1 MKPADIDALVAE
13 AQMGTGQRSRL
24 DMLLPKL
31 PEAEREAWVRH
42 LHRPADE
49 LPHAQLERA
58 FKAAGHDGISAA
70 TVRQWRKQNPPPT

>member
-24 DMLLPKL
+24 DLLLPRL
-31 PEAEREAWVRH
+31 PEAERERWVH
-42 LHRPADE
+42 YLHMSPED

-58 FKAAGHDGISAA
+58 FAAAGHDGISAA
-70 TVRQWRKQNPPPT
+70 TVRQWRKKNPPT